1 MEKQTG
7 RTTYRKRFILGSL
20 IAVLGLGLYAWSA
33 VDSRRKSI
41 FLNEQELVI
50 DSLQR
55 INSFYTRLAA
65 ADKVFLVDEDYGK
78 ARDAYRELLADAEE
92 SKILLLNDRIAQ
104 TERIM
109 KRPVDNGAHKIY
121 ESIIAGNVKSI
132 DSLKRE
138 INALMNST
146 GESDS
151 LLRKIQTLSAEI
163 AKKNSELN
171 RKQLIQVISFKN
183 ESGRLI
189 HYLGE
194 VVNGKA
200 NGGGV
205 GIWTTGS
212 LYRGDWKD
220 NKRHGKGTF
229 EWADGMK
236 YIGEFNEDKRNG
248 TGNYYWPS
256 GERYEGEW
264 KNDVREGYGKL
275 FDQDGNVKFEGRWK
289 DDKPS
294 R

>member
-1 MEKQTG
+1 MVSSPRKPF
-7 RTTYRKRFILGSL
+7 RKRLVTASIV
-20 IAVLGLGLYAWSA
+20 AVLGLGLYAFTA
-33 VDSRRKSI
+33 IDLRKKN
-41 FLNEQELVI
+41 LLLREYKLLA
-50 DSLQR
+50 DSLQAENER
-55 INSFYTRLAA
+55 YIQLEA
-65 ADKVFLVDEDYGK
+65 ADKLFLVDANYAE
-78 ARDAYRELLADAEE
+78 ALEAYKKLSGGGD
-92 SKILLLNDRIAQ
+92 SKMAAVLNERIAQ
-104 TERIM
+104 VERVLR
-109 KRPVDNGAHKIY
+109 RPTATDPLKLY
-121 ESIIAGNVKSI
+121 ESVIAKNANSI
-132 DSLKRE
+132 DSLKAVISRL
-138 INALMNST
+138 NAKT
-146 GESDS
+146 GNVDS
-151 LLRKIQTLSAEI
+151 LRQKIQALTAEI
-163 AKKNSELN
+163 AQKNKELS
-171 RKQLIQVISFKN
+171 RRQLVQVISFKN
-183 ESGRLI
+183 EAGRLI

-236 YIGEFNEDKRNG
+236 YVGEFVDDKREG

-264 KNDVREGYGKL
+264 KNDVRDGYGKL
-275 FDQDGNVKFEGRWK
+275 FDQDGNIKFEGKWK